1 MRGLIP
7 VWLILAAFTVT
18 GCESSTGSGV
28 LGGVLGGGAAAGGY
42 EYHLNRQ
49 KDRVQNEYEDGE
61 MDEEEYEIRMD
72 QIERDSL
79 VQ

>member
-1 MRGLIP
+1 MRALIP
-7 VWLILAAFTVT
+7 VWLVLAAFTVA

-49 KDRVQNEYEDGE
+49 KERVQDAYEDGE

-72 QIERDSL
+72 QIERDSF